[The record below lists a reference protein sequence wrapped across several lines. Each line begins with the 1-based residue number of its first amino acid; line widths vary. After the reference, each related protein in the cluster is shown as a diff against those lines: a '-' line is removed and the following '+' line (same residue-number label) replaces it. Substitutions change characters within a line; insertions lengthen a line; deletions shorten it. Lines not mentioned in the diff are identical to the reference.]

1 MNWRK
6 ATYSGDNGGACV
18 EVASASGRVMIRDT
32 TNRDGITLAVP
43 PAAWRRLV
51 ATARRDQG
59 R

>member
-6 ATYSGDNGGACV
+6 ATHSGDNGGECV

-32 TNRDGITLAVP
+32 TNRDGITLTVT
-43 PAAWRRLV
+43 PAAWHRLV
-51 ATARRDQG
+51 ATARHDEG

>member
-6 ATYSGDNGGACV
+6 ATYSGDNGGNCV
-18 EVASASGRVMIRDT
+18 EVASASGLVMIRDT
-32 TNRDGITLAVP
+32 TNRDGVTLSAT

-51 ATARRDQG
+51 ATARHDDG

>member
-6 ATYSGDNGGACV
+6 ATHSGDNGGACV

-32 TNRDGITLAVP
+32 TNRDGITLAVS

-51 ATARRDQG
+51 AASRRDGG